1 MRLKYYST
9 TIRQMKVN
17 RSFVLFVVMLLTII
31 IIFTFIY
38 HKNVKP
44 TLKTLSEANAKAL
57 ALKSSNQAVKNS
69 IQGIKYD
76 DLITVEKDEDGK
88 IRTLSANVSK
98 MNEISNQVV
107 MDTQN
112 EIENSS
118 INYIKIPIGTFFG
131 VTIFGGHGLQ
141 VKLNTLPTGIC
152 KADFK
157 SVFEKAGINQTM
169 YKITL
174 VITVQVR
181 TIAPFFS
188 DIQEY
193 SNEVAIAETIIVGDT
208 PSTYY
213 DIQGITDLTQKDTLN
228 MTDSH

>member
-1 MRLKYYST
+1 MLVKKYWLLGNMRLKYYST

-38 HKNVKP
+38 YKNVKP

-88 IRTLSANVSK
+88 IRTLSANLSK
-98 MNEISNQVV
+98 IEEISKQVV

-112 EIENSS
+112 ESENSS

-131 VTIFGGHGLQ
+131 VTIFGGHGL
-141 VKLNTLPTGIC
+141 
-152 KADFK
+152 
-157 SVFEKAGINQTM
+157 
-169 YKITL
+169 
-174 VITVQVR
+174 
-181 TIAPFFS
+181 
-188 DIQEY
+188 
-193 SNEVAIAETIIVGDT
+193 
-208 PSTYY
+208 
-213 DIQGITDLTQKDTLN
+213 
-228 MTDSH
+228 